1 MLSDF
6 GIDLIIHRLELLSI
20 GNSWY
25 EEIWLLINVSTP
37 WLIEKFISDKIFIFT
52 KLLGSLTPEG
62 SEFISQTI
70 VIIIK
75 IAYCRADG
83 MSEMVFGP

>member
-37 WLIEKFISDKIFIFT
+37 WLIEKFISD
-52 KLLGSLTPEG
+52 
-62 SEFISQTI
+62 
-70 VIIIK
+70 
-75 IAYCRADG
+75 
-83 MSEMVFGP
+83 